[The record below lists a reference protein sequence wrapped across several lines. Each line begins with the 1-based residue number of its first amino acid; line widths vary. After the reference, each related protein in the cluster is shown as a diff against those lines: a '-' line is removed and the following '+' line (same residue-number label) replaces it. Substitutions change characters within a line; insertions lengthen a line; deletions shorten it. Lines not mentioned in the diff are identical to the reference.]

1 MYESIHRVLSALH
14 WAKTQNA
21 EMLMIL
27 QDMRKAF
34 DLLDRGYLG
43 MRRSGSPYRDGG
55 ASTSTSDDDDDDDD
69 YDLTKG
75 DMPDATTID
84 RSGNAAANRLEAA
97 IARIARH
104 EGNPHERRERAQR
117 IKRDILVARRLR
129 GGLAPA
135 LKHAWGEPV
144 D

>member
-1 MYESIHRVLSALH
+1 MY
-14 WAKTQNA
+14 
-21 EMLMIL
+21 
-27 QDMRKAF
+27 
-34 DLLDRGYLG
+34 RGPDPDPDPDQVPVRAPLRG

-97 IARIARH
+97 IARIARR
-104 EGNPHERRERAQR
+104 EGDPHDNRERAQR

-135 LKHAWGEPV
+135 LEHAWGEPV

>member
-1 MYESIHRVLSALH
+1 MTQGQKPSNK
-14 WAKTQNA
+14 AK
-21 EMLMIL
+21 M
-27 QDMRKAF
+27 K
-34 DLLDRGYLG
+34 
-43 MRRSGSPYRDGG
+43 
-55 ASTSTSDDDDDDDD
+55 TSTQRAGGTGTSKRRGGTPSLDFARTQ
-69 YDLTKG
+69 LQAALCH
-75 DMPDATTID
+75 PD

-97 IARIARH
+97 IARIARR
-104 EGNPHERRERAQR
+104 EGDPHENRERAQR

>member
-1 MYESIHRVLSALH
+1 M
-14 WAKTQNA
+14 
-21 EMLMIL
+21 M
-27 QDMRKAF
+27 
-34 DLLDRGYLG
+34 
-43 MRRSGSPYRDGG
+43 RSGSPRSDGG
-55 ASTSTSDDDDDDDD
+55 ASTSTSEDDDDDVGD

-75 DMPDATTID
+75 DMPDAATID

-104 EGNPHERRERAQR
+104 EGDPHERRERAQR

-135 LKHAWGEPV
+135 LTHAWGEPV

>member
-1 MYESIHRVLSALH
+1 MFTLFPIWGVCVR
-14 WAKTQNA
+14 
-21 EMLMIL
+21 
-27 QDMRKAF
+27 
-34 DLLDRGYLG
+34 LDRGSYV
-43 MRRSGSPYRDGG
+43 
-55 ASTSTSDDDDDDDD
+55 
-69 YDLTKG
+69 
-75 DMPDATTID
+75 D

-97 IARIARH
+97 IARIARR
-104 EGNPHERRERAQR
+104 EGDPHDNRERAQR